1 MSINT
6 TLDKL
11 SLRCDIAIP
20 YGQLQPIIEWCQN
33 NVVHN
38 WQYKILNEAGSSPG
52 FYQFIFEDAKD
63 YTNFM
68 LWKK

>member
-1 MSINT
+1 MSTNT
-6 TLDKL
+6 TIKFGL
-11 SLRCDIAIP
+11 SCDIAIP
-20 YGQLQPIIEWCQN
+20 YGELQPVIEWCQN

-38 WQYKILNEAGSSPG
+38 WQYKVLNQAGSSPG